1 MLSIGF
7 WQHEEYQYDQNVEEY
22 DHIDMPCCLKTLLS
36 FIPGMTF
43 FRESRNSWLMQ
54 VILHSDHQMQ
64 SPIGVWLCCFLF
76 LD

>member
-36 FIPGMTF
+36 F
-43 FRESRNSWLMQ
+43 NSW
-54 VILHSDHQMQ
+54 DD
-64 SPIGVWLCCFLF
+64 FL
-76 LD
+76 